1 MGAVLCGL
9 VVSATCVVH
18 WGGYYLLACYPVKP
32 TKVLKTHI
40 LIEIFSIGC
49 AVLLVIAYRLAGC
62 GGCGI
67 G

>member
-1 MGAVLCGL
+1 MGVVLCGL

-18 WGGYYLLACYPVKP
+18 WGAYYLLTPKPVKP
-32 TKVLKTHI
+32 TKVFKKHI
-40 LIEIFSIGC
+40 FIEIFSIGY
-49 AVLLVIAYRLAGC
+49 AVLLVIAYWLAGC